1 MTEVM
6 MDKVSWKQPHL
17 LGGDKIRLYLN
28 LPRQGRCPPTP
39 YECMTSPGDNGK

>member
-17 LGGDKIRLYLN
+17 LGGTRYAYISTFHAKGGVHPRLMN
-28 LPRQGRCPPTP
+28 A
-39 YECMTSPGDNGK
+39 